1 VAVKF
6 VLGTLGYVA
15 EVVLRNGSQ
24 ENNMAE
30 DSNSFPDDEED
41 MDNEMSELVH
51 NVDNVRVL

>member
-1 VAVKF
+1 MAVKF